1 MNQITLDAKK
11 AVVDSIVGKLNN
23 AKTTVV
29 CEYRGLTVNQL
40 EDLRNK
46 LRETNSTFCVYKNSM
61 VVRALKE
68 AGQEQLSD
76 ILTGPNAIIFSEDVI
91 AGAKVAAKF
100 ARRNDNLVL
109 KGGLVEGRV
118 VDAKGIKEIA
128 SLPGREGLIS
138 MLLSCLQAP
147 VRSFAC
153 AVKAVADKN

>member
-46 LRETNSTFCVYKNSM
+46 LRETNSTFCVYNNSM

-68 AGQEQLSD
+68 VGQ
-76 ILTGPNAIIFSEDVI
+76 
-91 AGAKVAAKF
+91 
-100 ARRNDNLVL
+100 
-109 KGGLVEGRV
+109 
-118 VDAKGIKEIA
+118 
-128 SLPGREGLIS
+128 
-138 MLLSCLQAP
+138 
-147 VRSFAC
+147 
-153 AVKAVADKN
+153 

>member
-68 AGQEQLSD
+68 VGQEQLSD

-100 ARRNDNLVL
+100 AKRNDNLVL

>member
-11 AVVDSIVGKLNN
+11 AVVDCIVGKLNN

-68 AGQEQLSD
+68 VGQEQLSD

-100 ARRNDNLVL
+100 AKRNDNLVL

>member
-40 EDLRNK
+40 EDLRNN

-68 AGQEQLSD
+68 IGQEQLSD

>member
-68 AGQEQLSD
+68 VGQEQLSD

>member
-1 MNQITLDAKK
+1 MNQTTLDAKK

-68 AGQEQLSD
+68 VGQEQLSD

-109 KGGLVEGRV
+109 KGGLVEGRI